1 MGLFSKI
8 GKIASTV
15 VSGPTKILSDKLLG
29 SSGTNQIMQGMLGYA
44 TGGVSGAIGVGQ
56 DYLQS
61 QYNLAQQKELAQW
74 NAEQQQ
80 KLNDRS
86 YQQDIDFW
94 NMQNQYNSPE
104 EQMKRYE
111 AAGLN
116 KNLIYGQSNTSSG
129 SVSSTPATI
138 DAGKYSPVNNK
149 LQYAQLALALQEQHQ
164 RVTNQAIENDLAR
177 QRLSLAERNA
187 DREDALARAQINA
200 IGANLG
206 LTNARIGDIA
216 YRQNL
221 PQSWL
226 GRQFYDL
233 AHAFKSNT
241 NAKFVP
247 SSNSKTVPRRFHY

>member
-1 MGLFSKI
+1 MGFLSKI

-15 VSGPTKILSDKLLG
+15 VAGPTKLVADNLLG
-29 SSGTNQIMQGMLGYA
+29 KEGTNQIMQGMLGYA

-56 DYLQS
+56 DWLQS
-61 QYNLAQQKELAQW
+61 KYNLAQQKELAQW

-149 LQYAQLALALQEQHQ
+149 LQYAQLALSLAEQHQ

-177 QRLSLAERNA
+177 QRLFLAERNA
-187 DREDALARAQINA
+187 NREDAFTRAQIVA
-200 IGANLG
+200 LGANLG
-206 LTNARIGDIA
+206 LTKAKINDLV
-216 YRQNL
+216 NK
-221 PQSWL
+221 PQSAI
-226 GRQFYDL
+226 GRNWYDIKQ
-233 AHAFKSNT
+233 AFKRDLGVGNGVS
-241 NAKFVP
+241 AELF
-247 SSNSKTVPRRFHY
+247 